1 MPEIHGGFQDVV
13 KLVYKGDSL
22 SIRAALSKD
31 VSVPSFKIA
40 TAGSISPCSYKEHN

>member
-22 SIRAALSKD
+22 SIRAALSKE
-31 VSVPSFKIA
+31 VSVTSSKVAIA
-40 TAGSISPCSYKEHN
+40 GRISPCSYKEHN